1 MKRACLFEKL
11 ARRGLQWTFRVQLA
25 PTPQKETT
33 EEKQNKNI
41 LKKKKKLDPTLG
53 HVFHLSFSSGT
64 LKPLLLSI
72 SFRDRSVASL
82 AHHIHRKHDIS
93 GRSNRS
99 VYWINGCTDAL

>member
-41 LKKKKKLDPTLG
+41 LKKKKAARSYTWTRVP
-53 HVFHLSFSSGT
+53 
-64 LKPLLLSI
+64 PLIFFWDFKTTTAIYQFQRSI
-72 SFRDRSVASL
+72 GS
-82 AHHIHRKHDIS
+82 
-93 GRSNRS
+93 
-99 VYWINGCTDAL
+99 